1 MHSQSQMVE
10 NMLEMQRQQSQQM
23 QASQLL
29 LAQQQQQQQQG
40 QALLSL
46 IAKLV
51 EK

>member
-29 LAQQQQQQQQG
+29 LAQQQQQQG
-40 QALLSL
+40 QALMSL